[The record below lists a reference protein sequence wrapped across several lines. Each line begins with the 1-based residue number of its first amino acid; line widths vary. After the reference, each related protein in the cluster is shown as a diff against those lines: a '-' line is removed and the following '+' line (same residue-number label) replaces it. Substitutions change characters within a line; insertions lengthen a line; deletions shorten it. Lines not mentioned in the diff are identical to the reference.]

1 MSHST
6 THGITVSQGIG
17 NRTYGKFFCI
27 FAYRKLITLIIAKI
41 RGGEQYYTIAVLQIG
56 NIENFL
62 SITVANF
69 NCSFRILII
78 AEIIYHKSLGRAA
91 SVKGLEHF
99 VIAGYQDRT
108 TGNGSRSVI
117 I

>member
-17 NRTYGKFFCI
+17 NRAYGKFFCI
-27 FAYRKLITLIIAKI
+27 FAYGKLITLIIIKI
-41 RGGEQYYTIAVLQIG
+41 RRGEQYYAIAVLQIG
-56 NIENFL
+56 NSEDFF
-62 SITVANF
+62 SVTVANF

-78 AEIIYHKSLGRAA
+78 AEIIYHKSLGRAV

-99 VIAGYQDRT
+99 VVSGYQNRT
-108 TGNGSRSVI
+108 SGNGSCSIVI
-117 I
+117 